1 MLAYCVKRMFEEGSP
16 SWSSVRKGS
25 SAPRFEPLTSRKKP
39 GLAHRT
45 SRARTVLEAI
55 FHPMGPVAT
64 AMDLTNTPD
73 LFDCS
78 SWKHHAAIRYI
89 ARFLTLSPPKLRL
102 GLSNPSRR
110 KCNTLLLRLNLK
122 RRHVC
127 LRKIDGRFYFVSND
141 CLAQAGRSYE
151 NSIP

>member
-1 MLAYCVKRMFEEGSP
+1 MIEEGSP

-89 ARFLTLSPPKLRL
+89 ARFLIAAKHDRAYPTLVVGSAARYFASELEDD
-102 GLSNPSRR
+102 
-110 KCNTLLLRLNLK
+110 T
-122 RRHVC
+122 VC
-127 LRKIDGRFYFVSND
+127 LR
-141 CLAQAGRSYE
+141 
-151 NSIP
+151 